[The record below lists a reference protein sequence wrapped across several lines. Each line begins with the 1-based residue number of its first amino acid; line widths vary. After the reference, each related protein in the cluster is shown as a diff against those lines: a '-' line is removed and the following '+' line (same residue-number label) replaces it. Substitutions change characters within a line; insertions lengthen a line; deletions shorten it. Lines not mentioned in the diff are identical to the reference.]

1 MHNINFIRNNPK
13 EFDNAMQS
21 RNFEKIAHKIITLD
35 SIRKQLL
42 TQLYELQ
49 KQHNKIIK
57 EISILKS
64 SNIDCEQQI
73 QLSKNLITK
82 IEEIDSK
89 LRFNNELNDILN
101 NLPNIPDIKVPI
113 GNDETNNIEVR
124 KHGTPKIFNFH
135 VKTHHEIGEKLNLM
149 DFKQAAKLSGSRF
162 VILKKQLAQLDRALV
177 NFMLDTH
184 TQEFGYTE
192 VSHPILVNEVT
203 MYNVGQLPKF
213 SEDSF
218 KTTNNFRLIP
228 TSEVALTNLVSNTM
242 FPLKDLPLRFTA
254 ASQCF
259 RSEAGSA
266 GRDTKG
272 MIRQHQFNKVE
283 LVSIVAE
290 DKSEQELERM
300 VKIAENILQKLEL
313 PYRVML
319 LCTGDMGFSSSMSY
333 DLEVWMAGQ
342 KKYRE
347 ISSCSNCKDFQAR
360 RMNAKYF
367 TIHNNHKIS
376 TFVHTL
382 NGSALAIGR
391 TIAAIIEYY
400 QNKDGS
406 ISIPYVL
413 RKYMHNQEVIQ

>member
-1 MHNINFIRNNPK
+1 MHNINFIRSNPEK
-13 EFDNAMQS
+13 FDNAMQS
-21 RNFEKIAHKIITLD
+21 RNLAKIAHKIITLD
-35 SIRKQLL
+35 FIKKQLL

-49 KQHNKIIK
+49 REHNKIVK
-57 EISILKS
+57 EISLLKGN
-64 SNIDCEQQI
+64 NINCETQI
-73 QLSKNLITK
+73 QLSKELITK
-82 IEEIDSK
+82 IKEVDNK
-89 LRFNNELNDILN
+89 LKSSNELNNILN
-101 NLPNIPDIKVPI
+101 NLPNIPDTKVPI
-113 GNDETNNIEVR
+113 GNDETHNIEIR
-124 KHGTPKIFNFH
+124 KHGKPKIFDFQI
-135 VKTHHEIGEKLNLM
+135 KTHYEIGEKLNLM

-162 VILKKQLAQLDRALV
+162 VILKNQLAQLDRALV

-192 VSHPILVNEVT
+192 ISHPILVNEVT

-213 SEDSF
+213 SKDSF

-228 TSEVALTNLVSNTM
+228 TSEVALTNLVSNTVI
-242 FPLKDLPLRFTA
+242 PLHDLPLRFTA

-272 MIRQHQFNKVE
+272 IIRQHQFNKVE

-290 DKSEQELERM
+290 DKSEEELERM
-300 VKIAENILQKLEL
+300 VKIAETILQRLEL
-313 PYRVML
+313 PYRVVL
-319 LCTGDMGFSSSMSY
+319 LCTGDMGFSASMSY
-333 DLEVWMAGQ
+333 DLEVWMSCQ
-342 KKYRE
+342 NKYRE

-360 RMNAKYF
+360 RMNTKYV
-367 TIHNNHKIS
+367 TVCNNNKVS

-391 TIAAIIEYY
+391 TIAAIIEHY

-413 RKYMHNQEVIQ
+413 RKYMHNQEIIQ